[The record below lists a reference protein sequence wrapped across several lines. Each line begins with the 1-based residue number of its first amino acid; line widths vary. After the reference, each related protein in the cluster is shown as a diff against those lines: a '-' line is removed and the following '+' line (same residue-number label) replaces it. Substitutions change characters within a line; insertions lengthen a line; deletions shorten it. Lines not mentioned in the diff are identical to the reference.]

1 MSVGSPIS
9 FAMQSLTVQHGLS
22 RRRTHGH
29 LRRGMHWQNT
39 RGLTRCFTACFQN
52 TAGGRPFHLIDPR
65 PAAVQWEMKLFHT
78 AHSAKEYAMN
88 IRTLQMFVEVARQG
102 GFSRAGR
109 TMHATQPTV
118 SKAVQS
124 VEEEFGM
131 RLFERLAHGVRLT
144 QEGDMVYRHALRIL
158 MEFEALEA
166 EVAALHGLEKGVL
179 RLGLPPVGS
188 GVLFADHFAA
198 YRQRYNA
205 ITIHLLEEGCAA
217 LEERVLSGEL
227 EMALTLLP
235 VSGSFECFPLCDEP
249 LMVTM
254 PPGHPLAGRESL
266 RLDELANEPFIWFE
280 RGFILN
286 DRIAALC
293 QKRGFMLQEAFRS
306 GQVDFIITLVA
317 AGMGVAVLPQL
328 ELEGRSLP
336 SLHTILLDEDDLR
349 WRAALIWRK
358 NSTLSPAAQAW
369 LNLIKANPPLG
380 NRPTA
385 FPQK

>member
-1 MSVGSPIS
+1 MNFS
-9 FAMQSLTVQHGLS
+9 
-22 RRRTHGH
+22 
-29 LRRGMHWQNT
+29 
-39 RGLTRCFTACFQN
+39 
-52 TAGGRPFHLIDPR
+52 
-65 PAAVQWEMKLFHT
+65 HT
-78 AHSAKEYAMN
+78 AHSAKEYNMN

-109 TMHATQPTV
+109 TMHAAQPTV

-144 QEGDMVYRHALRIL
+144 QEGDLVYRYALRIL
-158 MEFEALEA
+158 TEFEALEA

-188 GVLFADHFAA
+188 GVLFAEHFAA
-198 YRQRYNA
+198 YRQRYSG

-227 EMALTLLP
+227 ELALTLLP
-235 VSGSFECFPLCDEP
+235 VSDSFASFPLCDEP

-254 PPGHPLAGRESL
+254 PQGHPLGQRPSL
-266 RLDELANEPFIWFE
+266 RLDDLAGEPFIWFE

-286 DRIAALC
+286 DRIAAVC
-293 QKRGFMLQEAFRS
+293 QKRGFMLHEAFRS

-317 AGMGVAVLPQL
+317 AGMGVAMLPRL
-328 ELEGRSLP
+328 ELEGRPLP
-336 SLHTILLDEDDLR
+336 PIHTILLDEEDLR
-349 WRAALIWRK
+349 WQAALIWRK
-358 NSTLSPAAQAW
+358 NTTLSPAAQAW
-369 LNLIKANPPLG
+369 LNLLKENPPLTRHKG
-380 NRPTA
+380 
-385 FPQK
+385 